1 MLIDL
6 RTDGL
11 NIYFL
16 CPFIGCFCLIG
27 ASFSSGQSKFGKYPF
42 LENILVSVSQI
53 FAIIPYLI
61 SVKIKKESY
70 MNTQKSNEKKAK
82 DKNALFNDE
91 IDPEQSRIKITDA
104 IILGFSDFFHSMIL
118 YFGNDIFKNKFKFF
132 FMSSNILFLTIL
144 QKYILKNRIYRHQVA
159 SFIIF
164 FALDIIYLSMIFIDD
179 LLNFSGYILIFVSV
193 SNLFL
198 SFEITYEKKILKN
211 QYVSF
216 YRLCV
221 FIGIVSLI
229 FNLIASIITTIVE
242 FCLDNDD
249 KYKVYLFN
257 YKYYLE
263 DVDDH
268 VLVEIILIFVFVILN
283 AVYNILQILTIKY
296 LSPNHV
302 LITYVM
308 LAIYYSILIKFQE
321 IEITTLTFIFSIV
334 FHIICFF
341 ALFIFLEIIQLN
353 FCGINKDYML
363 KNGLRSD
370 VDKYMQ
376 SFSSNSD
383 EHDNEIFDDNAN
395 NTNQMND
402 KTSELETFQID

>member
-27 ASFSSGQSKFGKYPF
+27 ASFSLGQSKFGKYPF

-53 FAIIPYLI
+53 FAIVPYLI

-70 MNTQKSNEKKAK
+70 MNTQKSNENKAK
-82 DKNALFNDE
+82 DKNALINDD
-91 IDPEQSRIKITDA
+91 IDPEQSRIKIFDA
-104 IILGFSDFFHSMIL
+104 VILGFSDFFHAIL
-118 YFGNDIFKNKFKFF
+118 LYLGNDIFNNKFKFF

-144 QKYILKNRIYRHQVA
+144 QKYILKDKIYRHQVA

-164 FALDIIYLSMIFIDD
+164 FGLDIIYLIIIFIDD
-179 LLNFSGYILIFVSV
+179 LLKFNGFILIFIFV

-283 AVYNILQILTIKY
+283 GVYNILQVLTIKY

-383 EHDNEIFDDNAN
+383 EHDNEIFDDKAN

>member
-1 MLIDL
+1 M
-6 RTDGL
+6 
-11 NIYFL
+11 
-16 CPFIGCFCLIG
+16 
-27 ASFSSGQSKFGKYPF
+27 
-42 LENILVSVSQI
+42 
-53 FAIIPYLI
+53 
-61 SVKIKKESY
+61 
-70 MNTQKSNEKKAK
+70 
-82 DKNALFNDE
+82 
-91 IDPEQSRIKITDA
+91 
-104 IILGFSDFFHSMIL
+104 
-118 YFGNDIFKNKFKFF
+118 
-132 FMSSNILFLTIL
+132 
-144 QKYILKNRIYRHQVA
+144 
-159 SFIIF
+159 
-164 FALDIIYLSMIFIDD
+164 
-179 LLNFSGYILIFVSV
+179 
-193 SNLFL
+193 
-198 SFEITYEKKILKN
+198 
-211 QYVSF
+211 
-216 YRLCV
+216 

-283 AVYNILQILTIKY
+283 GVYNILQVLTIKY

-363 KNGLRSD
+363 KNGVRSD

>member
-283 AVYNILQILTIKY
+283 GVYNILQVLTIKY

>member
-283 AVYNILQILTIKY
+283 GVYNILQVLTIKY

-363 KNGLRSD
+363 KNGVRSD